1 MLNGPSGVSS
11 RSQLGQTEAP
21 GQRRDTLLPGGALG
35 GGVKGEL
42 SWSIRE
48 PRPSFNGS
56 FGMLGMKGI
65 EGEILKE
72 DYTEKAKITQMVKLK
87 LKDHKAI

>member
-42 SWSIRE
+42 SWSRRE
-48 PRPSFNGS
+48 PRLSFNGS
-56 FGMLGMKGI
+56 FCMLGMKGI
-65 EGEILKE
+65 EEEILKE
-72 DYTEKAKITQMVKLK
+72 DCTKESKDYTSVQSIKGSQRW
-87 LKDHKAI
+87 

>member
-1 MLNGPSGVSS
+1 MLNGPSGVSR

-21 GQRRDTLLPGGALG
+21 GQRRDTLLSGGALG

-48 PRPSFNGS
+48 PRLSFRGS
-56 FGMLGMKGI
+56 FCKLGIKGT

-72 DYTEKAKITQMVKLK
+72 DCTEKR
-87 LKDHKAI
+87 KDYTKRSI

>member
-1 MLNGPSGVSS
+1 M
-11 RSQLGQTEAP
+11 GQTEAP

-48 PRPSFNGS
+48 PRLSFNGS
-56 FGMLGMKGI
+56 CGMLGMKGT

-72 DYTEKAKITQMVKLK
+72 DCTQKNKIGRITQIKR
-87 LKDHKAI
+87 